1 MSSFNA
7 FAFYVRLARWLDG
20 LSQEDLAQAS
30 RLTLN
35 EIVAIEADILVPA
48 LWQVLLMA
56 DFFGVDRN
64 WFCCLAIQA
73 GARKEVHV
81 SGTEYTPTQTRAASA
96 V

>member
-1 MSSFNA
+1 MNPDNR

-35 EIVAIEADILVPA
+35 EVVALEAGILVPP

-56 DFFGVDRN
+56 DFFCLNRN
-64 WFCCLAIQA
+64 WFCRLAIQA
-73 GARKEVHV
+73 GARKEKSVAK
-81 SGTEYTPTQTRAASA
+81 TPIQVRAAAA

>member
-1 MSSFNA
+1 MPDNR

-35 EIVAIEADILVPA
+35 EVVAIEAGILVPA

-56 DFFGVDRN
+56 DFFGLDRD
-64 WFCCLAIQA
+64 WFCRLALQA
-73 GARKEVHV
+73 GARKGVHV
-81 SGTEYTPTQTRAASA
+81 ARIENPPAPARAASA

>member
-35 EIVAIEADILVPA
+35 EVVAIEAGILVPA

-56 DFFGVDRN
+56 DFFGLDRD
-64 WFCCLAIQA
+64 WFCRLAIQA

-81 SGTEYTPTQTRAASA
+81 ARSESTPAQVRAAA

>member
-1 MSSFNA
+1 MSFDNR

-20 LSQEDLAQAS
+20 LSQENLAQAS

-35 EIVAIEADILVPA
+35 EVFAIEAGILVPP

-56 DFFGVDRN
+56 DFFGLDRD
-64 WFCCLAIQA
+64 WFCRLAIQA

-81 SGTEYTPTQTRAASA
+81 ANTPDTPTQVRAAA

>member
-1 MSSFNA
+1 MPDNR

-20 LSQEDLAQAS
+20 LSQDDLAQAS

-35 EIVAIEADILVPA
+35 EVLAIEAGILVPA

-56 DFFGVDRN
+56 DFFGLDRD
-64 WFCCLAIQA
+64 WFCRLAIQA

-81 SGTEYTPTQTRAASA
+81 ARPEYTPAQVRAAGA

>member
-1 MSSFNA
+1 MPDNR

-35 EIVAIEADILVPA
+35 EVVAIEAGILVPP

-56 DFFGVDRN
+56 DFFGLDRD
-64 WFCCLAIQA
+64 WFCRLAIQA

-81 SGTEYTPTQTRAASA
+81 ARTENTPAQARAAG
-96 V
+96 VL